1 MTIALGYNYLG
12 CFNKLDKEETFYFE
26 TNIPT
31 TEEFS
36 DDESKEI
43 FPLISKI
50 HFELIKEG
58 IDKPI
63 DKKTI
68 KVKLF

>member
-1 MTIALGYNYLG
+1 LKLKIYL
-12 CFNKLDKEETFYFE
+12 EETFYFE

-50 HFELIKEG
+50 HFELIK
-58 IDKPI
+58 
-63 DKKTI
+63 
-68 KVKLF
+68 VNLFSMTKGRN